1 MLQAAI
7 PPPIAM
13 GWVKVMS
20 VAEIFESMDYGP
32 APENADLVT
41 AWLEGHKGGFDH
53 FIDGAWCKPGS
64 GQRFATQN
72 PATGE
77 TLGQIAQGDDGDVD
91 RAVSAARKA
100 QAPWAKIGGP
110 ARARYLYALARLLQK
125 HSRHLAVLETL
136 DNGKTIRESRDLDL
150 PLAVRHFYHHAGW
163 AQLMAQE
170 LPGYE
175 AVGVAG
181 QIIP

>member
-1 MLQAAI
+1 
-7 PPPIAM
+7 M